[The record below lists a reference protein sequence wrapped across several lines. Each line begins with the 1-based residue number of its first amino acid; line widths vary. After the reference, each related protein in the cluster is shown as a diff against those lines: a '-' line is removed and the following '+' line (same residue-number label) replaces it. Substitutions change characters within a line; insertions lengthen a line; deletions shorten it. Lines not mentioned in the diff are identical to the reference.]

1 MSGYIYLSQFPPG
14 SVYYGILMPYSE
26 VYVSQSTKG
35 WTVLI
40 AEIKIYAVT
49 AMTCELF
56 GLKLF
61 I

>member
-1 MSGYIYLSQFPPG
+1 
-14 SVYYGILMPYSE
+14 MPYSE
-26 VYVSQSTKG
+26 VYVSRSTKG

-40 AEIKIYAVT
+40 AEIKIYAVIT
-49 AMTCELF
+49 MTCEFF